1 MVEVADIFR
10 EHGEAY
16 RKQHALPLHTLK
28 TMSAIEACRTSRL
41 GGHMYECDDCG
52 HQKIAYNSCRNRHCP
67 KCQNLPKEKWVEAR
81 KEDLLPIP
89 YFHVVFTLPSELHS
103 LALRNKKEV
112 YGLLLKASA
121 DTLQTLAADQKRL
134 GAQIGFISIVH
145 TWGQNLMD
153 HPHIHCIVTGGGLS
167 PCQTQWIAAKNN
179 YFLPVKVM
187 SKLFRGKFLHGL
199 KELETKDKLYG
210 IENDSEFNSQISSL
224 YHKDW
229 VVYCKPPFAGPEH
242 VLAYLGRYTHKIA
255 ISNQRI
261 CSIKDGQV
269 TFKYRDYRDG
279 NKKKNMTLSA
289 FEFIRR
295 YLLHILPPRFVKIR
309 HYGILSTRNKRRLQ
323 RCKKLFRLS
332 KSTTKK
338 LANKETWV
346 EFFLRI
352 TGEDPTVCPA
362 CKRGKMIEKRAICP
376 NSGAPPGLSN
386 IA

>member
-10 EHGEAY
+10 KYGEAY

-28 TMSAIEACRTSRL
+28 AMSAIEACRTSRL
-41 GGHMYECDDCG
+41 GGHVHECSNCG

-67 KCQNLPKEKWVEAR
+67 KCQNLPKERWIEDR
-81 KEDLLPIP
+81 KDDLLPVP
-89 YFHVVFTLPSELHS
+89 YFHVVFTLPKELHP

-112 YGLLLKASA
+112 YGLLLKASS
-121 DTLQTLAADQKRL
+121 DTLQTLATDPKHL

-153 HPHIHCIVTGGGLS
+153 HPHVHCIVTGGGLS
-167 PCQTQWIAAKNN
+167 PCQTKWIAAKTD
-179 YFLPVKVM
+179 YFLPVQVM

-199 KELETKDKLYG
+199 KELQSKGVLYG
-210 IENDSEFNSQISSL
+210 IENTSEFSKQLSL
-224 YHKDW
+224 LYQMNW

-242 VLAYLGRYTHKIA
+242 VIAYLGRYTHKIA

-261 CSIKDGQV
+261 ICEKDGQV

-279 NKKKNMTLSA
+279 NKNKTMTLSA

-309 HYGILSTRNKRRLQ
+309 HYGILSNRNKRRLQ
-323 RCKKLFRLS
+323 HCKKLFSRS
-332 KSTTKK
+332 RKNTKK
-338 LANKETWV
+338 PEKKETWV
-346 EFFLRI
+346 EFLIRI
-352 TGEDPTVCPA
+352 TGVDPTICPA
-362 CKRGKMIEKRAICP
+362 CKKGKMIVKQELRPYSRI
-376 NSGAPPGLSN
+376 PPDAT
-386 IA
+386 IAA

>member
-10 EHGEAY
+10 EYGDAY
-16 RKQHALPLHTLK
+16 RQQHSLPLHTLK
-28 TMSAIEACRTSRL
+28 AMNAIEACRTARL
-41 GGHMYECDDCG
+41 GGHMYECSDCG

-67 KCQNLPKEKWVEAR
+67 KCQNLSKEEWVESR

-89 YFHVVFTLPSELHS
+89 YFHVVFTLPSELHA

-121 DTLQTLAADQKRL
+121 DTLQTLAADPKHL

-153 HPHIHCIVTGGGLS
+153 HPHVHCIVTGGGLS
-167 PCQTQWIAAKNN
+167 PCQTQWIAAKGN

-199 KELETKDKLYG
+199 KELQAKENLYG
-210 IENDSEFNSQISSL
+210 IENDSALNSLMSPL
-224 YHKDW
+224 YQKDW

-261 CSIKDGQV
+261 CSMQDGKV

-279 NKKKNMTLSA
+279 NKSKTLTLSA
-289 FEFIRR
+289 CEFIRR
-295 YLLHILPPRFVKIR
+295 YLLHILPSRFVKIR
-309 HYGILSTRNKRRLQ
+309 HYGILSTRNKRRIQ
-323 RCKKLFRLS
+323 RCKKLFCLS
-332 KSTTKK
+332 NRAVRKPEK
-338 LANKETWV
+338 KETWS
-346 EFFLRI
+346 ELLLRI
-352 TGEDPTVCPA
+352 TGEDPTICPA
-362 CKRGKMIEKRAICP
+362 CKKGKMIEKRTVRPC
-376 NSGAPPGLSN
+376 SGAPPKSSDV
-386 IA
+386 A